1 MPFKTSS
8 IHLKTEGEG
17 KDLLLSGLE
26 KTLEQNQQEAFS
38 YFSSFKKKNLSFK
51 INKTS

>member
-17 KDLLLSGLE
+17 KDLLLSVLE
-26 KTLEQNQQEAFS
+26 KTLEQNQQEAVS
-38 YFSSFKKKNLSFK
+38 YFSSFKKKKSQF
-51 INKTS
+51 